1 MLPACVQVKG
11 LAQGGAEENP
21 ESVLLAN
28 PYSKEWE
35 EARKAA
41 MEKSFARS
49 KAEDKTEREVLEA
62 VSVLKTGLKAVSIFA
77 SFFPRA
83 RG

>member
-1 MLPACVQVKG
+1 MLPAGAQVKG

-62 VSVLKTGLKAVSIFA
+62 VSVLKTSLKA
-77 SFFPRA
+77 
-83 RG
+83 